1 MPNTQQLKMED
12 MSEAYLRALCAANG
26 FSIDRSNHDNDGY
39 DVEISGKG
47 YLDSDS
53 SILYSPKLDVQLK
66 SSYSNITLH
75 NDGSITYSLN
85 VKNYKALIQTTR
97 MIPLILVVF
106 HMHRDESLW
115 LEHTTDWL
123 KITKCAYWISLKG
136 REEIENK
143 STININ
149 IPSENILTKETLMDI
164 MIKISKQES
173 L

>member
-12 MSEAYLRALCAANG
+12 MSETYLRALCAANG
-26 FSIDRSNHDNDGY
+26 FSIDRGIHDNDGY
-39 DVEISGKG
+39 DVEISCKG
-47 YLDSDS
+47 YVDSDS
-53 SILYSPKLDVQLK
+53 KLYSPKLDVQLK
-66 SSYSNITLH
+66 SSYSNITQH
-75 NDGSITYSLN
+75 DDGSITYSLD
-85 VKNYKALIQTTR
+85 VKNYKTLIQTTR
-97 MIPLILVVF
+97 MIPLILVVL

-115 LEHTTDWL
+115 LEHTKDWL